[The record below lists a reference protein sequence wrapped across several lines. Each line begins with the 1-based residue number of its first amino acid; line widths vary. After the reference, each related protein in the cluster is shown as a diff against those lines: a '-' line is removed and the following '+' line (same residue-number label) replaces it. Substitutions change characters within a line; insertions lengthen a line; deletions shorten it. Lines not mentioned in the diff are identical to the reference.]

1 MANPRL
7 AMFWQDL
14 MKIKSNYDEDDF
26 ELGCYVIDKRNNNVE
41 IDGDLKLKRLLFDSA
56 PTINEKWIKDFESAP
71 PSSSQSESVNREKPP
86 GKKCFLDPLPPGGV
100 AGMSDRTVKMYWT
113 TTMRK
118 ANGDHKIMGYDTHK

>member
-56 PTINEKWIKDFESAP
+56 QTINEKWIIASESPAP
-71 PSSSQSESVNREKPP
+71 LSSQPESVNRETPP
-86 GKKCFLDPLPPGGV
+86 GKKCFWDPLPPGGIS
-100 AGMSDRTVKMYWT
+100 GMSNRTVKLYCT

-118 ANGDHKIMGYDTHK
+118 ANGDCKIMGYDTHK

>member
-56 PTINEKWIKDFESAP
+56 PTINEKRIKA
-71 PSSSQSESVNREKPP
+71 SQSESVNREKPP
-86 GKKCFLDPLPPGGV
+86 GKICFLDPWPPGGV
-100 AGMSDRTVKMYWT
+100 AGMSNRTVKMYWT
-113 TTMRK
+113 TTMQK
-118 ANGDHKIMGYDTHK
+118 ANGDCKIMGYDTHKSINE